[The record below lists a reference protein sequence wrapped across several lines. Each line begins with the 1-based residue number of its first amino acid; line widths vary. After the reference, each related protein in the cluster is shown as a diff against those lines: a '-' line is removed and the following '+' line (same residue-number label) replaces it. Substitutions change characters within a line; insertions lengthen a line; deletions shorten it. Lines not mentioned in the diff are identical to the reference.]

1 MKFRIPFASAETL
14 DHKGEPLE
22 RAFVDL
28 EHGMNDVLDDE
39 FMLTASDAVM
49 DEDDVEAM
57 DRLVADMVTREAD
70 AADVE
75 MIMDEAIA
83 AETEAGGEER
93 VTAHAR
99 SRLAAFEVF
108 EETRRAA
115 KEDLTRIAE
124 ALNAVV
130 TGHNMSRDFVNECH
144 ADIHRANTLEIRTA
158 DLTAAN
164 RKLAERVDL
173 LDKQRMRYEALVE
186 IQKRRDVKLSQELA
200 GLREELDATRLDLVE
215 ANNQI
220 VHAESQ
226 LGEMSATL
234 TAKGGMA
241 DRLMGE
247 NETLRDKNVNLT
259 LDLERSE
266 KKLVEV
272 RRKHED
278 LSAAHAAE
286 IESQADLRDK
296 ITAAEGELVRLQNAN
311 DELESS
317 LSDASERLTTIEQQ
331 MSERKKRYDA
341 EKHALEGEVQSLS
354 DRLKATTAEHLQAV
368 NEIASIKTRLSNVDS
383 EKHLAEKKFAALAA
397 EVEAERLERE
407 KEARNDE
414 RAVADLELIGAQKA
428 EIEGLR
434 SDIADLKAKL
444 KQRQAG
450 KVDTSAKRRSRDTG
464 FSNTFGAT
472 IARSAGHKPVEK
484 KAS

>member
-1 MKFRIPFASAETL
+1 
-14 DHKGEPLE
+14 
-22 RAFVDL
+22 
-28 EHGMNDVLDDE
+28 MNDVLDDE
-39 FMLTASDAVM
+39 FMLAESDDLI

-57 DRLVADMVTREAD
+57 DRLVADMVAREAD
-70 AADVE
+70 AAEVE
-75 MIMDEAIA
+75 SIMDEALA
-83 AETEAGGEER
+83 AETEAAGSEER
-93 VTAHAR
+93 VTAHAK

-115 KEDLTRIAE
+115 REDLTRIAE

-144 ADIHRANTLEIRTA
+144 ADIHRANALEIGNA

-186 IQKRRDVKLSQELA
+186 IQKRRDAKLSQELVA
-200 GLREELDATRLDLVE
+200 LREELDATRLDLVE

-226 LGEMSATL
+226 LGEMGAAL

-247 NETLRDKNVNLT
+247 NETLREKNVNLT
-259 LDLERSE
+259 LDFERSE
-266 KKLVEV
+266 KKLVEI
-272 RRKHED
+272 RRRHED
-278 LSAAHAAE
+278 LSAAHATE
-286 IESQADLRDK
+286 IERQADLRDK
-296 ITAAEGELVRLQNAN
+296 IAAAENELVRLQNAN

-317 LSDASERLTTIEQQ
+317 LSDTSERLTTIEQQ

-397 EVEAERLERE
+397 EVEAARVERE
-407 KEARNDE
+407 EALNEEGVSPDR
-414 RAVADLELIGAQKA
+414 ELIEAQKV
-428 EIEGLR
+428 EIEGLK

-444 KQRQAG
+444 KQRQSG
-450 KVDTSAKRRSRDTG
+450 KVDTSAKRRSRDSG
-464 FSNTFGAT
+464 LSSFGAAV
-472 IARSAGHKPVEK
+472 ARPAGHKPVEK